1 MHIHKRYIMT
11 LDDARVY
18 SLNSIT
24 LMISYSTVEDTL
36 KLILLIASIGYTIQR
51 WYFLRKKNE

>member
-1 MHIHKRYIMT
+1 MT
-11 LDDARVY
+11 IDDARVY